1 MNPTSARQRA
11 FLAALFLLGT
21 TLSVS
26 GCSLVDSS
34 QATKPGQPE
43 QTGMVVYAIKDIPE
57 GYEIST
63 EALEER
69 ELSYSKIPVDAITSA
84 SLAHGR
90 NAKYGI
96 AQGQIVSQHDLAA
109 QSAEHTVNVALSN
122 AAYNRI
128 RRAADDSGQTECE
141 LVSTWIEEKLNTQSN
156 KDK

>member
-1 MNPTSARQRA
+1 MKPNSAKQRA
-11 FLAALFLLGT
+11 FLAALFLIGT

-26 GCSLVDSS
+26 GCSLVGSN

-43 QTGMVVYAIKDIPE
+43 QTGIVVYAIKDIPE

-69 ELSYSKIPVDAITSA
+69 ELSYSKIPQDAITSA

-96 AQGQIVSQHDLAA
+96 ASGQIVSQHDLAP
-109 QSAEHTVNVALSN
+109 QSAGHTVNLSLSD
-122 AAYNRI
+122 AAYNKI
-128 RRAADDSGQTECE
+128 RRVAADSGQTESG
-141 LVSTWIEEKLNTQSN
+141 LVSTWIEEKLNTESN
-156 KDK
+156 NDE